1 MIFRQSYA
9 FYLVAARKSYISHIK
24 FGLFISKVNRIFAV
38 KRVLAGFVSL
48 PVVNEE
54 PHPKRG
60 LPMDQLVQAC
70 GDVVRESVKYYMRP
84 SSESILIA

>member
-38 KRVLAGFVSL
+38 KREYPGLAKGCCVHL
-48 PVVNEE
+48 
-54 PHPKRG
+54 
-60 LPMDQLVQAC
+60 
-70 GDVVRESVKYYMRP
+70 SVG
-84 SSESILIA
+84 SIQPFSQPLGKWLNDMEFILQIIFR

>member
-38 KRVLAGFVSL
+38 KREYPGFG
-48 PVVNEE
+48 E
-54 PHPKRG
+54 G
-60 LPMDQLVQAC
+60 LL
-70 GDVVRESVKYYMRP
+70 
-84 SSESILIA
+84 